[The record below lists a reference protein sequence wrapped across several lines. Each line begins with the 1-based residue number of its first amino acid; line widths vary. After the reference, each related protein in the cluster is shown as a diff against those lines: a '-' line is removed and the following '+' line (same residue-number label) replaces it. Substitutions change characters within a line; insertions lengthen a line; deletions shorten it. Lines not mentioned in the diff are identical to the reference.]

1 MNIAPI
7 TVKTMIPPSN
17 NKSCIESHHMR
28 LSDAITASAN
38 SVEHFLDR
46 ELSES
51 NLSSPYPAP
60 SRLINAVRHG
70 ALNGGKRLRPLLVK
84 LSAELIGD
92 TKGDLVRAGA
102 AVEYVHCYSLVHDDL
117 PDMDD
122 DDLRRGQPTV
132 HVAFDPATAILA
144 GDSLLTHAFGVLAD
158 ARTHPDAN
166 IRTQLITELVQGA
179 GVGGMAGGQMRDIE
193 GERQGYDP
201 ETISLIHAMKTGAI
215 IRASVRMGAIMAGA
229 SSTELLTLTTFA
241 ESAGRIYQLSD
252 DILDATKSS
261 AQLGKTAGKD
271 AAQGKSTLI
280 ASHGLDHAHEV
291 LNEELQ
297 GALALLEPF
306 GERARLMNEL
316 VTHFAKRE
324 A

>member
-1 MNIAPI
+1 
-7 TVKTMIPPSN
+7 
-17 NKSCIESHHMR
+17 MR
-28 LSDAITASAN
+28 LNDAITACTNA
-38 SVEHFLDR
+38 VEQFLDA
-46 ELSES
+46 ELSEAS
-51 NLSSPYPAP
+51 LSVPYPAP

-84 LSAELIGD
+84 LSAELIGETD
-92 TKGDLVRAGA
+92 GDLVRAGA

-158 ARTHPDAN
+158 ERTHPDPQ
-166 IRTQLITELVQGA
+166 IRTQLITELVHGA

-201 ETISLIHAMKTGAI
+201 EMISLIHAMKTGAI
-215 IRASVRMGAIMAGA
+215 IRASVRMGAIMAKA
-229 SSTELLTLTTFA
+229 NSQQLAKLTEFA
-241 ESAGRIYQLSD
+241 EAAGRIYQLSD
-252 DILDATKSS
+252 DILDATKTSEE
-261 AQLGKTAGKD
+261 LGKTAGKD

-280 ASHGLDHAHEV
+280 ASHGLDHARRV
-291 LNEELQ
+291 LNAELQ
-297 GALALLEPF
+297 GALTLLETF
-306 GERARLMNEL
+306 GVRAYLMRDL
-316 VTHFAKRE
+316 VTHFARRE

>member
-1 MNIAPI
+1 MSLKHAIDSSTSA
-7 TVKTMIPPSN
+7 
-17 NKSCIESHHMR
+17 IEAF
-28 LSDAITASAN
+28 LDDELSAN
-38 SVEHFLDR
+38 ALSTPYQAPDR
-46 ELSES
+46 LV
-51 NLSSPYPAP
+51 
-60 SRLINAVRHG
+60 NAVRHG
-70 ALNGGKRLRPLLVK
+70 ALNGGKRLRPALVR
-84 LSAELIGD
+84 LTADLVGPSN
-92 TKGDLVRAGA
+92 GDLVRAGA

-122 DDLRRGQPTV
+122 DELRRGQPTV

-144 GDSLLTHAFGVLAD
+144 GDSLLTHAFGLLAD
-158 ARTHPDAN
+158 ERTHPDAN

-201 ETISLIHAMKTGAI
+201 KTVSLIHAMKTGAI
-215 IRASVRMGAIMAGA
+215 IRASVRMGAIMAEA
-229 SSTELLTLTTFA
+229 SKEQLETLTRFA
-241 ESAGRIYQLSD
+241 EAAGRIYQLSD

-261 AQLGKTAGKD
+261 EELGKTAGKD

-280 ASHGLDHAHEV
+280 ASHGLDHAREV

-297 GALALLEPF
+297 GALYELDGF
-306 GERARLMNEL
+306 GEKANLMRQL
-316 VTHFAKRE
+316 VTHFARRE